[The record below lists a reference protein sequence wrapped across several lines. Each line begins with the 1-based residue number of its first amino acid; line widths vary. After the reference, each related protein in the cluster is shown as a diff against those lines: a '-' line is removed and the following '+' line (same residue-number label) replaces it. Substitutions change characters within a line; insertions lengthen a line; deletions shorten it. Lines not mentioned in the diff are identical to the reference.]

1 MKLLPILLL
10 IICASFMVTMIET
23 ATCNNPIIYKNL
35 NLPATINLTKLSF
48 GRGFLPNKSIEINGL
63 VLPRTNEFVINL
75 FEDGVMQQT
84 ADIPFHFNPRFLV
97 NPTRVVRNNWIRNRG
112 WGREETSGVFRFR
125 AGRPFILEFVAAPNN
140 TIIIYVNDRHFATF
154 SRVDLSK
161 ISQLYI
167 NGINTIRVHNL
178 TLCPN
183 PLTTTTTTKEPTT
196 TTVARTRPPP
206 LCLGLVVL
214 DNMETPTVLHI
225 EKLGFGGPSSTP
237 IRVRIIVRGTPLA
250 QPESFNIN
258 FGTSGKMLV
267 DGNVLF
273 HFSPRFDIKQV
284 IRNTWTVDKGW
295 EQEERSGGFPFKV
308 GEQFDVEFI
317 ISTSPINTI
326 EVYVNN
332 KFFYQLCTI

>member
-1 MKLLPILLL
+1 MSK
-10 IICASFMVTMIET
+10 
-23 ATCNNPIIYKNL
+23 Y
-35 NLPATINLTKLSF
+35 
-48 GRGFLPNKSIEINGL
+48 
-63 VLPRTNEFVINL
+63 L
-75 FEDGVMQQT
+75 FE
-84 ADIPFHFNPRFLV
+84 
-97 NPTRVVRNNWIRNRG
+97 VVRNNWIRNRG
-112 WGREETSGVFRFR
+112 WGPEDTSGGFPFE
-125 AGRPFILEFVAAPNN
+125 AGEPFILEFVAAPKN
-140 TIIIYVNDRHFATF
+140 TIIININSKRFATF
-154 SRVDLSK
+154 SRADLSK

-167 NGINTIRVHNL
+167 SGLDTIQINSL
-178 TLCPN
+178 TNCRN
-183 PLTTTTTTKEPTT
+183 PLINTTTTKEPTTTTERPTT

-214 DNMETPTVLHI
+214 DNMNTPTVLHI
-225 EKLGFGGPSSTP
+225 EKLFGGPSTTP
-237 IRVRIIVRGTPLA
+237 IRVRIIIRGTPLA

-308 GEQFDVEFI
+308 GEQFDVEFV

-332 KFFYQLCTI
+332 RFFTKFARYDLNKVTHMEIERAIQINAIYLCPGTVITDIPDETTTTPLK